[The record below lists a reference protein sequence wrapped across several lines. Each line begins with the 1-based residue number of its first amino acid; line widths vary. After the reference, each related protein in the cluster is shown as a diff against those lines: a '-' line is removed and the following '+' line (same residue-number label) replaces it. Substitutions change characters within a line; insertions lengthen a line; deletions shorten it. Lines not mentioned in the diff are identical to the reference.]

1 MMSNTNTG
9 GPAFPHQWDHGS
21 AGIQTFS
28 GMTLR
33 QYAAIKLKVPDS
45 GTDWLDAMIRESLHN
60 DFAAKALQ
68 SVWGDIPEDAN
79 RQQALDY
86 LGKCCYEMADA
97 MLKAREAK

>member
-33 QYAAIKLKVPDS
+33 DY
-45 GTDWLDAMIRESLHN
+45 
-60 DFAAKALQ
+60 FAAKAMQVFLQ
-68 SVWGDIPEDAN
+68 NERSTQQQDAEAAY
-79 RQQALDY
+79 Q
-86 LGKCCYEMADA
+86 MADA